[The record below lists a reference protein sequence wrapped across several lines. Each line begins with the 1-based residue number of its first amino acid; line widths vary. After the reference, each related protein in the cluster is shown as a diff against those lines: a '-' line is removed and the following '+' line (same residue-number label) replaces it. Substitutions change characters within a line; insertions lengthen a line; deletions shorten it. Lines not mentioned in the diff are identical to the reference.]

1 MLIVA
6 VLDSHITQTRGCC
19 GWFHWWID
27 DSNGFVASSSP
38 KRNPFEVMFFA
49 ERYCTASACTKHER
63 GAVTHSL
70 AGLEDIQ
77 CETSSAWHPGSCE
90 VHWKNIGGHSDRV
103 HISLDPWLKCLEIRF
118 PLGHPFCWGLWQ
130 SSDSAWFFLGGLLVK
145 HCETANAAAITRLE
159 WIINPFLFV
168 PPLLLSWK
176 HSIHLRKNSSSP
188 TQDSTKISHEG
199 PMLHGSR
206 DVSCTPVWI

>member
-1 MLIVA
+1 
-6 VLDSHITQTRGCC
+6 
-19 GWFHWWID
+19 
-27 DSNGFVASSSP
+27 
-38 KRNPFEVMFFA
+38 MFFTD
-49 ERYCTASACTKHER
+49 RYCAASACTKHER

-77 CETSSAWHPGSCE
+77 CENSEFLTSRIMWSPLKK
-90 VHWKNIGGHSDRV
+90 HWWTFRPSP
-103 HISLDPWLKCLEIRF
+103 HIFGPLAELRDQVSFRASVLLRLVTKFRFCLV
-118 PLGHPFCWGLWQ
+118 
-130 SSDSAWFFLGGLLVK
+130 FLGGLLVK
-145 HCETANAAAITRLE
+145 HCDTANAAAITRLI
-159 WIINPFLFV
+159 WIISDSFINPFLFV